1 MSSMSN
7 MARDTVKDAKDAV
20 KESAKAASAASGDIK
35 DDLEA
40 LRDDVARLTQQIADI
55 LASKGSA
62 AWKRAKSNID
72 GVISDVEDKGM
83 EAVDAVRAASDQ
95 VVDAIDESIK
105 TRPYTTLAIAF
116 GLGFLFG
123 VTRR

>member
-1 MSSMSN
+1 MSSMST

-55 LASKGSA
+55 LASKGGK
-62 AWKRAKSNID
+62 AWKQAKKNID

-83 EAVDAVRAASDQ
+83 EAVDAVRDASDH
-95 VVDAIDESIK
+95 VVEAIDESIK

-123 VTRR
+123 MTRR

>member
-7 MARDTVKDAKDAV
+7 MARDTIKDAKDAA
-20 KESAKAASAASGDIK
+20 KETAKAASAASGDIK
-35 DDLEA
+35 ADLEA

-55 LASKGSA
+55 LANKGGA
-62 AWKRAKSNID
+62 AWSRAKSNID

-83 EAVDAVRAASDQ
+83 EAVDAVREASDH
-95 VVDAIDESIK
+95 VVEAIDESIK
-105 TRPYTTLAIAF
+105 VRPYTTLAIAL

>member
-1 MSSMSN
+1 

-40 LRDDVARLTQQIADI
+40 LRDDVAKLTQQIADI
-55 LASKGSA
+55 LAAKGGK
-62 AWKRAKSNID
+62 AWKRAKKNID

-83 EAVDAVRAASDQ
+83 EAVDAVREASDH
-95 VVDAIDESIK
+95 VVDAIDESIQ

>member
-40 LRDDVARLTQQIADI
+40 LRDDVAKLTQQIADI
-55 LASKGSA
+55 LAAKGGK
-62 AWKRAKSNID
+62 AWKRAKKNID

-83 EAVDAVRAASDQ
+83 EAVDAVREASDH

-105 TRPYTTLAIAF
+105 TRPYTTLAFAF

-123 VTRR
+123 VARR

>member
-40 LRDDVARLTQQIADI
+40 LRDDVAKLTQEIADI
-55 LASKGSA
+55 LAAKGGKS
-62 AWKRAKSNID
+62 WKRAKKNID

-83 EAVDAVRAASDQ
+83 EAVDAVREASDH
-95 VVDAIDESIK
+95 VVDAIDESIQ

>member
-83 EAVDAVRAASDQ
+83 EAVDAVRDASDH

>member
-1 MSSMSN
+1 MSSRSN

-40 LRDDVARLTQQIADI
+40 LRDDVAKPTQQIADI
-55 LASKGSA
+55 LASKGGK
-62 AWKRAKSNID
+62 AWKRARKNID

-83 EAVDAVRAASDQ
+83 EAVDAMREASDN

>member
-40 LRDDVARLTQQIADI
+40 LRDDVAKLTQQIADI
-55 LASKGSA
+55 LAAKGGK
-62 AWKRAKSNID
+62 AWKRAKKNID

-83 EAVDAVRAASDQ
+83 EAVDAVREASDH
-95 VVDAIDESIK
+95 VVDAIDESIQ